1 MPTSI
6 AVRIHQ
12 TGGPEQL
19 RVETVEVPNPG
30 PGEALLRH
38 TAIGVNFTDI
48 HHRSGRYPGPGLPMT
63 LGMEAAVSS
72 SIHSDRRT
80 RRSAGITRQWQ
91 YAPGARLGVAP
102 P

>member
-63 LGMEAAVSS
+63 LGMEAPGSPTCRQGIASS
-72 SIHSDRRT
+72 TAAQRRAW
-80 RRSAGITRQWQ
+80 RRARTAS
-91 YAPGARLGVAP
+91 GA
-102 P
+102 